1 MFPPP
6 GPARTQ
12 QIKAAKLSAQQA
24 CARHHAELLARLAG
38 MGIDER
44 RICYGLPP
52 APVRRLKLL
61 ALAPAPARVEVPQ
74 VPAFVNAAWRA
85 LWLAGHSLSCTF
97 NGRAAL

>member
-24 CARHHAELLARLAG
+24 CARHHAELLARLAR
-38 MGIDER
+38 MRIDER

-61 ALAPAPARVEVPQ
+61 APAPAQVEVPQ